1 MNPPSRAALRS
12 SYRRA
17 RRALKPH
24 EQRANARAVAK
35 HFAATRLMLAF
46 ERFAI
51 YWPSDGELDPRPLA
65 RRLLDANKT
74 VALPVIGASRTLAF
88 YRYRNDARFVRNRF
102 DIPEPDT
109 RTETKVPTRTLDV
122 ALLPLVAF
130 DANGHRLGR
139 GGGYY
144 DATFG
149 AHGRTLLIGVAHEV
163 QRHAALDDRAWD
175 VPLDGVITELGARG
189 FTIRARRFMA

>member
-24 EQRANARAVAK
+24 EQRDHARAVAR
-35 HFAATRLMLAF
+35 HFAASRLVLAF
-46 ERFAI
+46 DRFAI
-51 YWPSDGELDPRPLA
+51 YWPSDGELDPRPLG
-65 RRLLDANKT
+65 RRLLEAGKT
-74 VALPVIGASRTLAF
+74 VALPVIGATRALTF
-88 YRYRNDARFVRNRF
+88 YRYRDDTRFVRNRF
-102 DIPEPDT
+102 DIPEPDARVET
-109 RTETKVPTRTLDV
+109 RVPTRTIDV

-149 AHGRTLLIGVAHEV
+149 AHGGTLLIGLAHDV
-163 QRHAALDDRAWD
+163 QRHAGLDEHAWD
-175 VPLDGVITELGARG
+175 VPLDGVITERGACG
-189 FTIRARRFMA
+189 FTIRARRFMT

>member
-17 RRALKPH
+17 RRALNAH
-24 EQRANARAVAK
+24 EQRDHAHAVAK
-35 HFAATRLMLAF
+35 HFAATRLLLAF
-46 ERFAI
+46 DRFAL

-65 RRLLDANKT
+65 RRLLEAGKT
-74 VALPVIGASRTLAF
+74 VALPVIGATRALAF

-109 RTETKVPTRTLDV
+109 RIETRVPTRTLDV

-130 DANGHRLGR
+130 DGDGHRLGR

-149 AHGRTLLIGVAHEV
+149 AHGATLLIGLAHEL
-163 QRHAALDDRAWD
+163 QRHAALDASAWD
-175 VPLDGVITELGARG
+175 VPLDGVITERGARG
-189 FTIRARRFMA
+189 FTIRARRFMS